1 MVSLSTAAHGEDR
14 LITLRSSANSWRSR
28 WTLVQVRGDFAAL
41 AAQLRAVLTEIDELA
56 PGELVS
62 PADEILRR
70 RTERQRQAKGR
81 RRSRAV

>member
-14 LITLRSSANSWRSR
+14 LITLRQLRELLAFKMDTCASAR
-28 WTLVQVRGDFAAL
+28 DFAAL